1 MNELRKEIFPWI
13 LGHSPLFLLPLLILI
28 LYLPAFQHDF
38 ILDDSWLVIEN
49 PYIKSW
55 KYLPQLLGKDAWNL
69 WGQNDYWRPVFSL
82 SLALDY
88 SLWGLN
94 PFGFHL
100 TNIILHAINAVLLYS
115 LGNKL
120 QGRTCAV
127 FASLLYALHPI
138 QAHTV
143 NVISTRGD
151 LLAALFALLSVGAF
165 LSRRTNLFVP
175 WMVLALLSKEVSV
188 VLPLVFIV
196 GSIILQREKPD
207 LRHLLG
213 FAILGVYFAT
223 RLSLG
228 FSFSLPV
235 LIFSYDAS
243 TTHRILLVFKVLG
256 LYILS
261 ILNLFEIP
269 HPFWTVAVPTSLY
282 DSYVI
287 VGILIF
293 GLLLGAVWKN
303 FKDAP
308 LMTFGLTW
316 FVIYFLP
323 ISNLKELNQP
333 MAEHWLYIPMIGI
346 SLAFGSALNSSALR
360 LPDVRLIRTGV
371 LTMVVGYLVIAA
383 LVVREKTKIY
393 QNDELF
399 LLAALRANPQVAGL
413 YSNLGGYYLAKQDI
427 PKAQQAFAKAL
438 EHDPEDFLANYG
450 MGVLTSAAGRRDEA
464 KAYLKIVVRSDP
476 LQLQPIL
483 IVAHA
488 WEMLDNKQW
497 ALFYYRKALDLDSQS
512 SRIRQ
517 KIAALTNSVSPLD
530 K

>member
-1 MNELRKEIFPWI
+1 MSELRKEIFPRI
-13 LGHSPLFLLPLLILI
+13 LGHLPLYLLPLLSLI
-28 LYLPAFQHDF
+28 LYLPTLQHDF
-38 ILDDSWLVIEN
+38 ILDDVWLVIEN

-55 KYLPQLLGKDAWNL
+55 KYLPQMLVKDAWNL
-69 WGQNDYWRPVFSL
+69 WGPNDYWRPVFSL

-88 SLWGLN
+88 SLWGLT

-100 TNIILHAINAVLLYS
+100 TNIILHAINVGLLYS

-127 FASLLYALHPI
+127 FASLLFALHPI
-138 QAHTV
+138 HAHTV

-165 LSRRTNLFVP
+165 YSRRTCLFVI
-175 WMVLALLSKEVSV
+175 WLMLALLSKEVSV
-188 VLPLVFIV
+188 VLPVVFII
-196 GSIILQREKPD
+196 GSIILQRERPD

-213 FAILGVYFAT
+213 FATLGIYFAT
-223 RLSLG
+223 RLALG
-228 FSFSLPV
+228 FSFSLPE
-235 LIFSYDAS
+235 LIFSYDTSSA
-243 TTHRILLVFKVLG
+243 HRILLVFKVLG

-269 HPFWTVAVPTSLY
+269 HPFWTVEVPTSIY
-282 DSYVI
+282 DPYVI

-293 GLLLGAVWKN
+293 GLLLGSIWKY
-303 FKDAP
+303 FKDEP
-308 LMTFGLTW
+308 YVTFGLTW

-333 MAEHWLYIPMIGI
+333 MAEHWLYIPMIGL
-346 SLAFGSALNSSALR
+346 SLAFGSVLNSSALR
-360 LPDVRLIRTGV
+360 LPEVRLIRTGV
-371 LTMVVGYLVIAA
+371 LTMVVGFLIFAA

-393 QNDELF
+393 QNNESF
-399 LLAALRANPQVAGL
+399 LLAAVRANPKNAGL
-413 YSNLGGYYLAKQDI
+413 YGNLGGIYLGKQDL
-427 PKAQQAFAKAL
+427 PRAEESFAKAL
-438 EHDPEDFLANYG
+438 DLDPDDFLANYG
-450 MGVLTSAAGRRDEA
+450 MGILTSAAGRRDES
-464 KAYLKIVVRSDP
+464 KAYLEIVVRSVSS
-476 LQLQPIL
+476 QLHTIL

-497 ALFYYRKALDLDSQS
+497 ALFYYRKALELDSQS